1 MLAALIIA
9 AIAATLTL
17 AVAILTVVTGW
28 FPRLAALGARLLD
41 LLLCCGETPRLTQR
55 DRSEMIARLWVP

>member
-17 AVAILTVVTGW
+17 AAVVLTVVTGW
-28 FPRLAALGARLLD
+28 FPRLTALGVRLLE
-41 LLLCCGETPRLTQR
+41 LLLCPSEAPRLTQR
-55 DRSEMIARLWVP
+55 DRSELIARLWVP